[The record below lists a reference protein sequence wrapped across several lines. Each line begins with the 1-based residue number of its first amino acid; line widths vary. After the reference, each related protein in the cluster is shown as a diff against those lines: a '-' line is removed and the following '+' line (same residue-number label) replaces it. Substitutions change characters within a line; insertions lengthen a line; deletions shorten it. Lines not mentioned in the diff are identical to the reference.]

1 MEIPMFVF
9 EYFHNAIY
17 LYSRISV
24 LLYSYI
30 IVFRVNL
37 NIFSGFIKNNVY
49 LCSINV

>member
-37 NIFSGFIKNNVY
+37 KNLVVLLKIMCNFAA
-49 LCSINV
+49 